1 MITALP
7 DIQSI
12 DLEEGDD
19 FFVLACDGIWNS
31 KNNQQ
36 VIDFIRPRLADAK
49 TLSQICEEV
58 IILFP
63 RVLGSILMK
72 RI

>member
-19 FFVLACDGIWNS
+19 FLVLACDGIWNS

-36 VIDFIRPRLADAK
+36 VIDFVRPRLADSK

-58 IILFP
+58 
-63 RVLGSILMK
+63 SILLN
-72 RI
+72 RDLDFWY